1 MTNAL
6 LRKFCML
13 VGLALLSGTTA
24 CSSIVEGRSQ
34 EIAIN
39 TTPAGASCALLWL
52 EDVEVPRTDGSE
64 SDSKVAERQIA
75 SVAETPGTV
84 LIRKTK
90 YDIRIECAKSGFH
103 KSVYHNKS
111 DASAAT
117 LGNIIIGGGI
127 GWAIDSATGAD
138 NKYTT
143 PVTIPMISV
152 SEPAPAPIYSINEP
166 DRFGKKEN

>member
-1 MTNAL
+1 M
-6 LRKFCML
+6 
-13 VGLALLSGTTA
+13 
-24 CSSIVEGRSQ
+24 
-34 EIAIN
+34 
-39 TTPAGASCALLWL
+39 PAEVSCALLRL
-52 EDVEVPRTDGSE
+52 EEVEVPKTDGSE

-90 YDIRIECAKSGFH
+90 YDIRTECAKSGFY
-103 KSVYHNKS
+103 KSVYHNKPG
-111 DASAAT
+111 ASAAT

-166 DRFGKKEN
+166 DRFRKREN